1 MSTEIDNRR
10 QIPILVDLEQEVH
23 PSSPVGTS
31 VSSESIPFIETIT
44 PPEPIVFQESRSD
57 KPDPST
63 LTNIQSMEG
72 ATRYLTSLY
81 TPKGGSYDIQTTDP
95 D

>member
-63 LTNIQSMEG
+63 LRVALMIFRLQIQIK
-72 ATRYLTSLY
+72 LLW
-81 TPKGGSYDIQTTDP
+81 
-95 D
+95 